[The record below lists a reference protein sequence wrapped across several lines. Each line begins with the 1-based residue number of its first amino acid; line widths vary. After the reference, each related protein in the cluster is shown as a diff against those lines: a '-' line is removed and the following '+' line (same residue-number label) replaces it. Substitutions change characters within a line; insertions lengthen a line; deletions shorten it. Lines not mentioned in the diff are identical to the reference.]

1 MSRIKCIKFKNHPVL
16 GDLYLDFTDNNGN
29 VADTVIFAGEN
40 GTGKSTVLN
49 ELYSLTAG
57 RMRSEALIELEVEQ
71 KTVLLDCKLNGG
83 MHYAFINGNRHITG
97 SSDFMRQYGL
107 KGIFSDVDINFNSR
121 DLSSVTSLDVDM
133 GRTSHR
139 STNDLPQ
146 QINQLIIDIQ
156 ALDDAAV
163 SKAFRDAKE
172 NGRDTNTLSVSE
184 RMPRFTN
191 AFNYIFSDLKYD
203 RVKNI
208 GGHKAIIFKKNG
220 VDVPVS
226 NLSSGEKQIVYRGS
240 FLLKDINAMNGA
252 YVFIDEPEISMH
264 PAWQEKIMEYYKRI
278 FTDEKGVQ
286 TSQIFAVTHSPFI
299 IHNSNRQNDKVIIL
313 ARDASGKIVV
323 SDKPSYYKCN
333 SIEAVEDAFSVTPF
347 SKLISDEKG
356 SVFLEGRTDERY
368 FNKAVEVFGYT
379 DLPFDFK
386 WIGYIDENDQ
396 EKNTGFSALNSALS
410 FLTARNYQT
419 KNACLF
425 DCDTN
430 KPRCIKNNT
439 LSVAIPKY
447 ENSKGIKK
455 GIENALV
462 LDDIELDDFYSTKI
476 TQGDYGESK
485 TISTFD
491 KMRFCKYICN
501 DVDHENLKVIFSN
514 LKIQIDEL
522 IEFFNGEENEAGN

>member
-1 MSRIKCIKFKNHPVL
+1 MNRIKSIKFKNHPVL
-16 GDLYLDFTDNNGN
+16 GDLSLDFTDDSGN
-29 VADTVIFAGEN
+29 AVDTVIFAGEN

-49 ELYSLTAG
+49 ALYALTTG
-57 RMRSEALIELEVEQ
+57 RIDYEAVIEVITNAERNA
-71 KTVLLDCKLNGG
+71 LNLK
-83 MHYAFINGNRHITG
+83 YRDEDSSRIVCTTNTG
-97 SSDFMRQYGL
+97 SYDYPSNSSFLRKYNL
-107 KGIFSDVDINFNSR
+107 NGIFSDVDINFNSE
-121 DLSSVTSLDVDM
+121 DLRSVTSLDIDSIS
-133 GRTSHR
+133 TSRR

-163 SKAFRDAKE
+163 SKAFREAKE
-172 NGRDTNTLSVSE
+172 EGQDTNALFVSE

-203 RVKNI
+203 RVENI

-264 PAWQEKIMEYYKRI
+264 PAWHEKIMEYYKRI
-278 FTDEKGVQ
+278 FTAENGVQ

-299 IHNSNRQNDKVIIL
+299 IHNSNRNNDKVIIL
-313 ARDASGKIVV
+313 TRDASGKIVV
-323 SDKPSYYKCN
+323 SDKSSYYKCN

-356 SVFLEGRTDERY
+356 SVFLEGRTDEKY
-368 FNKAVEVFGYT
+368 FNKAVEVFNYK
-379 DLPFDFK
+379 DYLPFDFK
-386 WIGYIDENDQ
+386 WIGYIDENGQ
-396 EKNTGFSALNSALS
+396 ERNTGCSALNNALN
-410 FLTARNYQT
+410 FLTARNYPI

-425 DCDTN
+425 DCDTG
-430 KPRCIKNNT
+430 KPETIQNNV
-439 LSVAIPKY
+439 LSTAIPTF
-447 ENSKGIKK
+447 ENSKGMKK

-462 LDDIELDDFYSTKI
+462 LDDVTMDDFYITETK
-476 TQGDYGESK
+476 QGDYGESK

-491 KMRFCKYICN
+491 KMKFCDYVCSETDN
-501 DVDHENLKVIFSN
+501 EELKVIFAN
-514 LKIQIDEL
+514 LKTQIDKL
-522 IEFFNGEENEAGN
+522 IPFFSGE

>member
-1 MSRIKCIKFKNHPVL
+1 MNRIKSIKFKNHPVL
-16 GDLYLDFTDNNGN
+16 GNLELDFTDDNGN
-29 VADTVIFAGEN
+29 IVDTVIFAGEN

-49 ELYSLTAG
+49 ALYALTTG
-57 RMRSEALIELEVEQ
+57 RIDYEAVIKILCNE
-71 KTVLLDCKLNGG
+71 KSNVLNLKHRDEDSSIIVCTNNTGIFDYPSNPNFLRKYNLN
-83 MHYAFINGNRHITG
+83 
-97 SSDFMRQYGL
+97 
-107 KGIFSDVDINFNSR
+107 GIFSDVDINFNSNE
-121 DLSSVTSLDVDM
+121 LNSVTSLDIDSLS
-133 GRTSHR
+133 TSRR
-139 STNDLPQ
+139 STNDLPK

-203 RVKNI
+203 RVENI

-491 KMRFCKYICN
+491 KMKFCDYICSEM
-501 DVDHENLKVIFSN
+501 DYEELKVIFAN
-514 LKIQIDEL
+514 LKSQIDKL
-522 IEFFNGEENEAGN
+522 ISFFSGE